1 MEKREK
7 KTQNFPCY
15 LNWFIYIKI
24 QKTLKIAIKNL
35 KKNLE
40 ESWLMMTIC
49 HIRFSMLHQRSAT
62 AFHVLIQMTHLKSSL
77 TFQKKISINTV
88 WKKTFL
94 IQAVR
99 HSKNKLKCFL
109 KKSKVNMI
117 SKVMLMLTLNKFKVR
132 LVINLYMM
140 MTFTHL

>member
-7 KTQNFPCY
+7 KTKSFRCC

-24 QKTLKIAIKNL
+24 QKTLKILIKNL

-49 HIRFSMLHQRSAT
+49 LIRFSMFHQRCAT
-62 AFHVLIQMTHLKSSL
+62 AFHVLIQMTHLISSL
-77 TFQKKISINTV
+77 TFHKKISINTA

-94 IQAVR
+94 IHAVR
-99 HSKNKLKCFL
+99 HSKNKLNSFL
-109 KKSKVNMI
+109 KKPKENMI
-117 SKVMLMLTLNKFKVR
+117 LNVIMMPMLKNFKIR
-132 LVINLYMM
+132 LIINIYMM
-140 MTFTHL
+140 KTFTLL

>member
-1 MEKREK
+1 MENREK
-7 KTQNFPCY
+7 KTPNFHCY

-24 QKTLKIAIKNL
+24 QKTLKIVINNL

-40 ESWLMMTIC
+40 ESWFMMTIC
-49 HIRFSMLHQRSAT
+49 LIRFSMFHQRSAT
-62 AFHVLIQMTHLKSSL
+62 TFHVLIQVTHLISSL
-77 TFQKKISINTV
+77 TFQKKISINNV

-99 HSKNKLKCFL
+99 HSKNKLNSFL

-117 SKVMLMLTLNKFKVR
+117 SKVMLMLTLKKFKII

-140 MTFTHL
+140 MTFIHL